1 MTVRG
6 HRPHAGPGSDDDT
19 IEEQVHRVIAATFDL
34 DEDELPTPVSR
45 EAISGWTSRSQ
56 MTLLLNL
63 EVRFAVSFTL
73 EQMVT
78 MTSARRIADILRQ
91 TMGSERAPD

>member
-1 MTVRG
+1 VTGRD
-6 HRPHAGPGSDDDT
+6 RRSAAGTGGDDDGL
-19 IEEQVHRVIAATFDL
+19 EEQVHAVIAATFDL
-34 DEDELPTPVSR
+34 DEDELPAPVTR
-45 EAISGWTSRSQ
+45 EAISRWTSRSQ

-78 MTSARRIADILRQ
+78 MTSARRIADALRE
-91 TMGSERAPD
+91 TMASPPGP